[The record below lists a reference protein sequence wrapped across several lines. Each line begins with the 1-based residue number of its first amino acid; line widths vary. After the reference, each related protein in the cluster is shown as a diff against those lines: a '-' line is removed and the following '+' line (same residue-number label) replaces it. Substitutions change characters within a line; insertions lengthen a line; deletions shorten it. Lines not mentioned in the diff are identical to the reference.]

1 MLKGLHTF
9 LASSLTAAALTFAA
23 QAQAQSY
30 LVNEGFEGEGFPPTG
45 WKVIDADGDGH
56 CWQIA
61 KRGMATLN
69 GNQIAISYTVNPEN
83 ANAYGAQDNYLV
95 LPPITVTNN
104 SYKLMY
110 QCCAQ
115 DQDSPESYSVLVSE
129 TGTEAADFKKELFS
143 ERLENGYDDVS
154 LHARD
159 LSLADYVGK
168 TIYIAFRHKG
178 VNSYALGI
186 DDVKVTNGLGPMK
199 PSTLKVEAGA
209 EGALTTTLKWTN
221 PSTNGVKV
229 KLSAVQAEI
238 YRDGELIAT
247 LTDGVTPG
255 ATSQYT
261 DTSVSNGKHTY
272 AVVAK
277 TDEGRSLPVSMNV
290 FVGLDIPDKVEK
302 LTVTVIDG
310 QNHLSWTAPTTGANM
325 GFIKADGLTY
335 KIYRVVNEARTLIAE
350 NVATTSYVDAAASG
364 TVASYVVIPV
374 NTAGEGKEELSGEV
388 VHFGA
393 EYKDINVAPNANV
406 ASGNIALP
414 FDTRNSSTATEMMIY
429 PADLYQAVGKMQGL
443 VFKNSFS
450 VATSMTKN
458 INVYMGETDDEDL
471 SQGWIPA
478 SMLTAVYSGPVTMR
492 GGQNDINIPFT
503 TPYTYTGKNLVV
515 LVVMEAQLGMGG
527 YFDRFYVQAQTGKA
541 DRTRTHSI
549 YGETVDTETLR
560 PSNGTLTEALPSM
573 RLIMAADNAG
583 CIEGKVTTT
592 DGKPLADA
600 KVTIPAQNLSATT
613 DADGSFR
620 FYVVKAGEEKLV
632 VSAPKYQTRNLTVQV
647 TANEIAKPTIALN
660 ELTKVNVKGQIK
672 LEGVG
677 ATAGIKATL
686 TLNDEQT
693 TATTAADGSF
703 ALQAYSASD
712 YVITFSSPLF
722 DSVEKTFN
730 TTTDIT
736 NLDITLP
743 RSPIAPHTVEA
754 ATAADGKS
762 VNLTWGKPETRTG
775 KVQWSR
781 WGKSEAHDNL
791 GGDYSAKDYY
801 VAHAY
806 TAQDLKDSCMVGMSI
821 TRMRAYLNGNGTKYT
836 AMIWRGTRAEHEV
849 ADSVVIN
856 VPEGKEGWVTV
867 SFPNPVELRA
877 DENYMVG
884 VHCMQAVDNNCVG
897 QGPSYSKVKNKNNLR
912 WSDNSAYTNDGYYAW
927 NISAYCSIPG
937 SNGEYGT
944 PVTTLQAPTYN
955 IYRTENTEGAPDVLL
970 KEGVEGNTY
979 NDPQWDA
986 THPATYRYKVAA
998 VYAGNKTSLA
1008 AVSGAIER
1016 KADIDTGVESIISP
1030 VKSQNLQDAVE
1041 VKVRLHNYGE
1051 KPATSV
1057 PVVVELSD
1065 GQSLNATY
1073 KGNLVKGEGADFTVG
1088 TITLKP
1094 ETYYTIK
1101 AYTKLEGDVIL
1112 TDDTAST
1119 YLPNYTDVNLQ
1130 GFRWDAYDYVGLIDF
1145 HANVPE
1151 EATFVTEVRPNG
1163 NLLQAGE
1170 YVGDKL
1176 YGFTG
1181 NNVYAPQQF
1190 VALNTTSWSPTF
1202 SASTMDLVFD
1212 MTYDYTTNT
1221 MYSLSV
1227 FDNQQSI
1234 SIVNLKNGD
1243 NDWVANT
1250 DHAFSTLACS
1260 PEGKLYAIANDYKL
1274 YTIDKTTGVSTLV
1287 GDLGIDDVRPLHSMT
1302 FDRKSGR
1309 LFWVQN
1315 GFNTAGK
1322 LFQIDITTG
1331 KAQLLGTVRYKGYPT
1346 EIVGLN
1352 IAPDASTNGIQ
1363 SIMGSKAN
1371 DGIQAH
1377 IDAAGRIHANVALA
1391 AGQTATINVH
1401 SLSGAAVTTATTT
1414 QPHTVL
1420 STALQPGLYI
1430 ISVTTSDGRNMSVKA
1445 RR

>member
-104 SYKLMY
+104 SFKL
-110 QCCAQ
+110 QFQACAQ

-129 TGTEAADFKKELFS
+129 TGCEAADFKKELFS

-159 LSLADYVGK
+159 MSLADYVGK
-168 TIYIAFRHKG
+168 TIYIAFRHQG
-178 VNSYALGI
+178 VNTYALGI

-209 EGALTTTLKWTN
+209 EGALTTTLSWTN
-221 PSTNGVKV
+221 PSTNGNKG

-247 LTDGVTPG
+247 LTDGVAPG

-261 DTSVSNGKHTY
+261 DTSVSNGKHNY

-277 TDEGRSLPVSMNV
+277 TDEGRSLPVSTNV
-290 FVGLDIPDKVEK
+290 FVGLDVPDVIKD

-325 GFIKADGLTY
+325 GYIKADGLSY
-335 KIYRVVNEARTLIAE
+335 KIYRVVDEVRTLIAE
-350 NVATTSYVDAAASG
+350 NVATTTYVDVAASG

-374 NTAGEGKEELSGEV
+374 NAAGEGNEELSGQV
-388 VHFGA
+388 VHFGT

-406 ASGNIALP
+406 ANGNIALP
-414 FDTRNSSTATEMMIY
+414 FDLRNSSTASEMIIY
-429 PADLYQAVGKMQGL
+429 PTDLYQAVGKMQGL

-458 INVYMGETDDEDL
+458 IKVYMGETDDEDL
-471 SQGWIPA
+471 SLGWIPA
-478 SMLTAVYSGPVTMR
+478 SMLTAVYSGSITMK

-515 LVVMEAQLGMGG
+515 MVVMEAQVGMGG
-527 YFDRFYVQAQTGKA
+527 YFDRFFVQATTGKA

-583 CIEGKVTTT
+583 CVEGKVTTT

-600 KVTIPAQNLSATT
+600 NVSIPAQNLSTTTAT
-613 DADGSFR
+613 DGSFR
-620 FYVVKAGEEKLV
+620 FYVVKAGEEQVV
-632 VSAPKYQTRNLTVQV
+632 VSAPKYQTHNLTIQV
-647 TANEIAKPTIALN
+647 KANETLKPTIAMS
-660 ELTKVNVKGQIK
+660 ELAKVNVKGQVK

-686 TLNDEQT
+686 TLNGEQT

-722 DSVEKTFN
+722 DSVEQTFN

-736 NLDITLP
+736 NLNITLP

-781 WGKSEAHDNL
+781 WGKSEINDNL
-791 GGDYSAKDYY
+791 GGDYSQTDYY

-806 TAQDLKDSCMVGMSI
+806 TTQDLKDSCMVGMSI
-821 TRMRAYLNGNGTKYT
+821 TRLRAYLNGNGTKYT

-884 VHCMQAVDNNCVG
+884 VHCMEAVDNKCVG
-897 QGPSYSKVKNKNNLR
+897 QGPSYSRVKGKNDLK
-912 WSDNSAYTNDGYYAW
+912 WSDYSAYTYDGYYAW
-927 NISAYCSIPG
+927 NLSAYCSIPG

-944 PVTTLQAPTYN
+944 PVATLQAPTYN
-955 IYRTENTEGAPDVLL
+955 IYRTEKAEGAHDVLL

-979 NDPQWDA
+979 NDSQWDA
-986 THPATYRYKVAA
+986 THPATYVYKVKA
-998 VYAGNKTSLA
+998 VYADNKTSQA
-1008 AVSGAIER
+1008 SVSGTIER
-1016 KADIDTGVESIISP
+1016 KADIDAGVESILSP
-1030 VKSQNLQDAVE
+1030 VKSQHLQDAVE

-1065 GQSLNATY
+1065 GQRLNATY
-1073 KGNLVKGEGADFTVG
+1073 NGNIIKGEGADFTVG
-1088 TITLKP
+1088 TVTLKP

-1112 TDDTAST
+1112 ADDTAST
-1119 YLPNYTDVNLQ
+1119 YLPNYTDVNLH

-1181 NNVYAPQQF
+1181 NNVYVPQQF

-1202 SASTMDLVFD
+1202 SASAMDLVFD

-1227 FDNQQSI
+1227 YDNQQSI
-1234 SIVNLKNGD
+1234 SIVNLKTGD

-1274 YTIDKTTGVSTLV
+1274 YTIDKTTGASTLV
-1287 GDLGIDDVRPLHSMT
+1287 GDLGIDDVLPLHSMT

-1315 GFNTAGK
+1315 GHYTAGK
-1322 LFQIDITTG
+1322 LFQIDTTTG
-1331 KAQLLGTVRYKGYPT
+1331 KAQLLGTVRYEGYPT

-1352 IAPDASTNGIQ
+1352 ITPDGSASGVQ
-1363 SIMGSKAN
+1363 SIMGNEAN
-1371 DGIQAH
+1371 NGLQAH

-1401 SLSGAAVTTATTT
+1401 SISGAKLASATTA